1 MAKTIVAR
9 QYQRLKT
16 KSRPKC

>member
-1 MAKTIVAR
+1 MSK
-9 QYQRLKT
+9 KT